1 MKWLILCLVSVN
13 IFAAS
18 DFYANKE
25 IQDKYPGAFATQ
37 KRTIPFH
44 KNLKLSE
51 RTDIIREI
59 LKDVLLASDIR
70 NFETL
75 STDQQVSVLKKLFQL
90 ECRIMKI
97 IPPELIIDET
107 SIPGWA
113 FFEFDYK
120 VGGAGKVYLNL
131 KKLKQT
137 DKKSDFIILLLHETR
152 HSAQFQ
158 RSQVYQDPVSKGF
171 ANSFRAQKSLKDGNA
186 KMSFC
191 DFMLLLN
198 EFEAFQFANYI
209 YGSLTNWN
217 TPINDNGT
225 LASQYDENGNL
236 RLNLLPILIGE
247 HDPVETFNQLEEEQF
262 EVMH

>member
-1 MKWLILCLVSVN
+1 MKWLFLCLISAN
-13 IFAAS
+13 IYAAS

-25 IQDKYPGAFATQ
+25 VQDKYPGAFATQ
-37 KRTIPFH
+37 KSTIPFH
-44 KNLKLSE
+44 KKINQSE
-51 RTDIIREI
+51 RSLLLNEIQKDAELTADIH
-59 LKDVLLASDIR
+59 

-75 STDQQVSVLKKLFQL
+75 TTEQQVAILRKLFKI

-120 VGGAGKVYLNL
+120 VGGAGKVFLNL

-137 DKKSDFIILLLHETR
+137 EKKSDFIILLLHETR

-158 RSQVYQDPVSKGF
+158 RSQVLRDSVSKGF
-171 ANSFRAQKSLKDGNA
+171 SDSFRAQKSLKDANV

-198 EFEAFQFANYI
+198 EYEAFQFANFI
-209 YGSLTNWN
+209 YGALTNWN
-217 TPINDNGT
+217 TSINDNGT
-225 LASQYDENGNL
+225 LASQFDENGNL
-236 RLNLLPILIGE
+236 RLNILQILKDE
-247 HDPVETFNQLEEEQF
+247 HDPIEAFNHLEKEQF

>member
-1 MKWLILCLVSVN
+1 MKWLFLCLISINVY
-13 IFAAS
+13 AAS

-25 IQDKYPGAFATQ
+25 VQDKYPEAFATQ
-37 KRTIPFH
+37 KSTIPFH
-44 KNLKLSE
+44 KMLPISE
-51 RTDIIREI
+51 REHLLKEIQKDSRLITDIQ
-59 LKDVLLASDIR
+59 

-75 STDQQVSVLKKLFQL
+75 PTEQQVVVLRKIFQL

-97 IPPELIIDET
+97 TPPELIIDET

-113 FFEFDYK
+113 YFEFDYNA
-120 VGGAGKVYLNL
+120 GGAGKVFLNL

-158 RSQVYQDPVSKGF
+158 RSQVLRDPVSKGF
-171 ANSFRAQKSLKDGNA
+171 TNSFRAQKALKDANV

-198 EFEAFQFANYI
+198 EYEAFQFANYI
-209 YGSLTNWN
+209 FGGLTNWVS
-217 TPINDNGT
+217 PINDNGT
-225 LASQYDENGNL
+225 LASQFDENGYL
-236 RLNLLPILIGE
+236 RLNVLQLLKE
-247 HDPVETFNQLEEEQF
+247 EQDPVEAFNQLEKEQF